1 MSVIIVASPTKETKK
16 MKPLRSG
23 NLLAD
28 GTEQTL
34 LEFQGVAKIV
44 GYVDLSNMTV
54 GDTVTIRQYM
64 KLTPEASYK
73 KYAEQTLT
81 GVQPEP
87 LLYIT
92 PKETDVAILITLQQT
107 AGTFKRYPHNFMEED

>member
-1 MSVIIVASPTKETKK
+1 MSVVITGAKEAKK
-16 MKPLRSG
+16 LKPIKTG
-23 NLLAD
+23 NLVAD

-34 LEFQGVAKIV
+34 LEFEDVAKII
-44 GYVDLSNMTV
+44 GYVDLSAMV
-54 GDTVTIRQYM
+54 IGDTIIIRQYM
-64 KLTPEASYK
+64 KIAADETYK
-73 KYAEQTLT
+73 KYAEQPLV

-107 AGTFKRYPHNFMEED
+107 TGTLKRFPHNFMKED

>member
-1 MSVIIVASPTKETKK
+1 MSVIITSAKERL
-16 MKPLRSG
+16 KPIGSG
-23 NLLAD
+23 SLFAD

-34 LEFQGVAKIV
+34 LEFNGIARIT
-44 GYVDLSNMTV
+44 GYVDLSNMTI
-54 GDTVTIRQYM
+54 GDTIIIRQYM
-64 KLTPEASYK
+64 KLTSKSNYK

-87 LLYIT
+87 VLYIT

-107 AGTFKRYPHNFMEED
+107 TGVFKEFPYNFMEED

>member
-1 MSVIIVASPTKETKK
+1 MALSFTGKPKRLKTLKK
-16 MKPLRSG
+16 S
-23 NLLAD
+23 NITAD

-34 LEFQGVAKIV
+34 LEFEGTAKIS
-44 GYVDLSNMTV
+44 GYVDLVAMAM
-54 GDTVTIRQYM
+54 GDTIIIRQYM
-64 KLTPEASYK
+64 KISSDASYK
-73 KYAEQTLT
+73 KYAEETLV

-107 AGTFKRYPHNFMEED
+107 TGVFKRYPHNFMEED

>member
-1 MSVIIVASPTKETKK
+1 MSVVITGAKETKK
-16 MKPLRSG
+16 LKPIKTG
-23 NLLAD
+23 NLAAD

-34 LEFQGVAKIV
+34 LEFEGIAKII
-44 GYVDLSNMTV
+44 GYVDLSAMTI
-54 GDTVTIRQYM
+54 GDTIIIRQYM
-64 KLTPEASYK
+64 KLATAGSYK
-73 KYAEQTLT
+73 KYAELPLV

-107 AGTFKRYPHNFMEED
+107 TGILKRFPHNFMRED

>member
-1 MSVIIVASPTKETKK
+1 MSVTITGAKETKK
-16 MKPLRSG
+16 LKPIKSG

-28 GTEQTL
+28 GSEQML
-34 LEFQGVAKIV
+34 LEFEGVAKII
-44 GYVDLSNMTV
+44 GYVDLSAMTI
-54 GDTVTIRQYM
+54 GDTVIIRQYM
-64 KLTPEASYK
+64 KLATAGSYK
-73 KYAEQTLT
+73 KYAELPLV

-107 AGTFKRYPHNFMEED
+107 TGTFKRYPHNFMEED

>member
-1 MSVIIVASPTKETKK
+1 MSVTITAAAKETKRL
-16 MKPLRSG
+16 KPKKSG

-34 LEFQGVAKIV
+34 LEFEGLAKIV
-44 GYVDLSNMTV
+44 GYVDLSNMAMA
-54 GDTVTIRQYM
+54 DTVVIRQYM
-64 KLTPEASYK
+64 KLTSESNYK
-73 KYAEQTLT
+73 KYAEQTLI

-107 AGTFKRYPHNFMEED
+107 TGAFKRYPHNFIEED

>member
-1 MSVIIVASPTKETKK
+1 MSVTITATKK
-16 MKPLRSG
+16 RLKAIGRG
-23 NLLAD
+23 ILLAD

-34 LEFQGVAKIV
+34 LEFEGVAKIV
-44 GYVDLSNMTV
+44 GYVDLSSMTV

-73 KYAEQTLT
+73 KYAEQTIT